1 MEKQK
6 PEVKLIGED
15 GNAFY
20 ILAKVSKALKRSGYT
35 KEEVDEYYA
44 QATAGNYSHLLAV
57 TSEWVDII

>member
-20 ILAKVSKALKRSGYT
+20 ILAKVSKALKRNGYT
-35 KEEVDEYYA
+35 KEEVAEYYA